1 MIFVSRFAVGLT
13 FVTCALFGQE
23 VLDDVAIGRLVKAG
37 IGEQTIIATIN
48 QQPGKYALSADD
60 LIALKKAGVS
70 DRIMAAMIARHAAT
84 GPGVSK
90 DAPVAASVPAAAPT
104 TLALHD
110 ATPIRLKLTRDL
122 SFTNI
127 KPGEMF
133 DFETVDDLRIDGLLV
148 MARGLRVTATI
159 AMAEPKTRMGRGGK
173 LGVELTSISLLNG
186 DKVPV
191 RPGSAPRGEGAE
203 LADGAAGRV
212 GMVIKPGAPRFLFTY
227 DRTETFP
234 EGTNISVYTDGEM
247 RLDAARFLMDIAF
260 LSNPPG
266 ALVIMYGS
274 PIGRTPFTTRLS
286 PGTYKAIF
294 SRDGYYDLTQEV
306 TVGPGRSNTVNAAFE
321 SK

>member
-186 DKVPV
+186 DKIPV

-203 LADGAAGRV
+203 LADGAAGGV
-212 GMVIKPGAPRFLFTY
+212 GMVIKPGAPRFIRILQ
-227 DRTETFP
+227 
-234 EGTNISVYTDGEM
+234 
-247 RLDAARFLMDIAF
+247 
-260 LSNPPG
+260 
-266 ALVIMYGS
+266 
-274 PIGRTPFTTRLS
+274 
-286 PGTYKAIF
+286 K
-294 SRDGYYDLTQEV
+294 
-306 TVGPGRSNTVNAAFE
+306 
-321 SK
+321 